1 MVEHT
6 TNPCTCA
13 HLRGFALVYIN
24 ILSDI
29 GFGFK
34 ELNKMTV
41 SVYLTDNLT
50 VLVTLPFADNFPPLL
65 LAWLRE
71 PPASRTSTFTI

>member
-1 MVEHT
+1 M
-6 TNPCTCA
+6 
-13 HLRGFALVYIN
+13 VYIN
-24 ILSDI
+24 IQQGKPSKDI

-34 ELNKMTV
+34 ELNNMTV

-50 VLVTLPFADNFPPLL
+50 VLVTLPFTDNFPPLL

-71 PPASRTSTFTI
+71 PPVSRTSTFTI